1 MGFLWF
7 DESIRDN
14 GKFIVG
20 ALVYCD
26 TNLSPLIQK
35 EWKSM
40 GLNPTKFE
48 FKSSTPKAGDKTAIE
63 ARDRLHSII
72 RHAKVG
78 FVICPTTERQALG
91 AYAVALVKQIIQK
104 NAVPDEHH
112 FLFLDQGIVL
122 SAEDKNEAEK
132 CGVEIFL
139 SQDSRTIAGIQLAD
153 LASHSLGG
161 MLLEKMGLISK
172 TVRAGEESGYD
183 PETEIEIGFELWA
196 SLRYLLIQSPQPI
209 RPLIGDDVQGY
220 PVFQVQGYGLF
231 LAPSCSEDLREH
243 ATARFGENYLG
254 CIH

>member
-14 GKFIVG
+14 GKFIIG

-26 TNLSPLIQK
+26 KDLSPLIQK
-35 EWKSM
+35 EWESM
-40 GLNPTKFE
+40 GLNPTQFE
-48 FKSSTPKAGDKTAIE
+48 FKSSTPKAGDNTAIE
-63 ARDRLHSII
+63 ARDRLHNIL
-72 RHAKVG
+72 RYAKVG
-78 FVICPTTERQALG
+78 LVICPTSDRQALG
-91 AYAVALVKQIIQK
+91 AYGVALVKQIIQK
-104 NAVPDEHH
+104 KAVPDEHH
-112 FLFLDQGIVL
+112 FLFMDQGIVL
-122 SAEDKNEAEK
+122 SAEDRSEAGK

-172 TVRAGEESGYD
+172 TVRAGEESGYE
-183 PETEIEIGFELWA
+183 PETQIEIGFELWA

-209 RPLIGDDVQGY
+209 RPLIGDDVEAY
-220 PVFQVQGYGLF
+220 PVFQVQGYGLY
-231 LAPSCSEDLREH
+231 LAHSCPEDLCEH
-243 ATARFGENYLG
+243 ALARFGENYLG

>member
-26 TNLSPLIQK
+26 VDLSPIIQD

-40 GLNPTKFE
+40 GLDPTQFE
-48 FKSSTPKAGDKTAIE
+48 FKSSAPKAGNKTAIE
-63 ARDRLHSII
+63 ARNRLHNVLTDTKIGI
-72 RHAKVG
+72 
-78 FVICPTTERQALG
+78 VICPASDRQALG
-91 AYAVALVKQIIQK
+91 AYGVALVKQIIHK
-104 NAVPDEHH
+104 NAVPNEKH
-112 FLFLDQGIVL
+112 FLFMDQEIVIT
-122 SAEDKNEAEK
+122 AEDRSEADR

-139 SQDSRTIAGIQLAD
+139 NQDSRIVAGIQLAD

-172 TVRAGEESGYD
+172 TVRAGENSGYD
-183 PETEIEIGFELWA
+183 PETQIEIGFELWA
-196 SLRYLLIQSPQPI
+196 SLRYLLMQSPQPI
-209 RPLIGDDVQGY
+209 RPLIGDDVNAY
-220 PVFQVQGYGLF
+220 PVFQVQDYGLF
-231 LAPSCSEDLREH
+231 IAPSCPEDLREH
-243 ATARFGENYLG
+243 AIARFGENYLG